1 MISQTRSR
9 KSEVEGPLTREE
21 GMAVLMAH
29 GEAEA
34 EIVADDPAQLA
45 DIEKAAAE
53 HRAAGRINHAR
64 FNGFIAAKA
73 WAIHRQRANGRAT
86 PT

>member
-1 MISQTRSR
+1 
-9 KSEVEGPLTREE
+9 
-21 GMAVLMAH
+21 MAVLMAH

-64 FNGFIAAKA
+64 FNEFIAAKA
-73 WAIHRQRANGRAT
+73 APSIANEPTAERHPPRGRT
-86 PT
+86 HPRIGRRT